1 MGSAT
6 RSGCDAQCLKANMPC
21 RGCYGPAEGVYDQGA
36 KIASAIG
43 SLVDSQGNSERS
55 AKIVEGIVDPVGTF
69 YRFGMSNS
77 ILKGA
82 KL

>member
-1 MGSAT
+1 
-6 RSGCDAQCLKANMPC
+6 MPC
-21 RGCYGPAEGVYDQGA
+21 RGCYGPAEGVEDQGA

-55 AKIVEGIVDPVGTF
+55 AEIVAQIVDPVGTF
-69 YRFGMSNS
+69 YRFGMGNS
-77 ILKGA
+77 MLRVK